1 MGEPY
6 RPNGVASDRAR
17 EAFNQLAA
25 VQIDRHH
32 AHAETD
38 LPTQESCTW
47 TMIIIH
53 GKRKKEARRM
63 GGCPWCRR
71 PRATQDNTITPTSLS
86 DAGLRLAPARCHL

>member
-17 EAFNQLAA
+17 EALNQLAA

-38 LPTQESCTW
+38 LPT
-47 TMIIIH
+47 
-53 GKRKKEARRM
+53 GKLHMDDDHHPWQKEER
-63 GGCPWCRR
+63 
-71 PRATQDNTITPTSLS
+71 S
-86 DAGLRLAPARCHL
+86 